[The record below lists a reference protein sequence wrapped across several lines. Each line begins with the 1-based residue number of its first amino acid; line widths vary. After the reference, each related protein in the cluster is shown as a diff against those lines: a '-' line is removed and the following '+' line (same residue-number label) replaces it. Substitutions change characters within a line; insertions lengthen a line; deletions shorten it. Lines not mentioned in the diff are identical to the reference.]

1 MTEEEKNKI
10 SEINKEIYFNN
21 KICGDRKPYFFGYIY
36 PKYMDEFKRHR
47 NNYKKMCEMMYS
59 CKIYDLAKKK
69 DKTEEEKTF
78 IQRYYKYMPLLT
90 NNCTMNI
97 LANYIEDIEFDN
109 RWKRKPGIFDYHN
122 LMSKDYDLSDNKL
135 YNNVRKTISEFNKK
149 YNMIIGEKKLLEMS
163 DDIVLEKEDIE
174 NYSQELS
181 FLIQEYESKILS
193 LCSDA
198 RKVTDYLVDIYYK
211 YYKNKSKFLIWGE
224 FGEYILENVK
234 SKSNSVC
241 FPVLDENGEEYLGK
255 KYSLKEVLL

>member
-1 MTEEEKNKI
+1 
-10 SEINKEIYFNN
+10 
-21 KICGDRKPYFFGYIY
+21 
-36 PKYMDEFKRHR
+36 
-47 NNYKKMCEMMYS
+47 
-59 CKIYDLAKKK
+59 
-69 DKTEEEKTF
+69 
-78 IQRYYKYMPLLT
+78 
-90 NNCTMNI
+90 
-97 LANYIEDIEFDN
+97 
-109 RWKRKPGIFDYHN
+109 
-122 LMSKDYDLSDNKL
+122 
-135 YNNVRKTISEFNKK
+135 
-149 YNMIIGEKKLLEMS
+149 MS